1 MQKPQDNSKVCRAA
15 FVQDSTLVVVIDEA
29 AA

>member
-1 MQKPQDNSKVCRAA
+1 MQKPHDHSKFCRAA

-29 AA
+29 VA